1 MSKDEITSFKD
12 ADDELFRD
20 AIQGLL
26 RGDFSRL
33 EPLFTNN
40 SSPVGKSCH
49 IIEWYEKGY
58 FEKEPEALQEA
69 FTCACFLGQTAI
81 ADFLL
86 KQGVDPSAGASTG
99 LNGFH
104 WAANRGQLDMVKLL
118 IERQLPLEIK
128 NLYGGTVLGGT
139 VWAAVH
145 ESKAAHLAIIEALLE
160 AGANVDAASY
170 PSGDERVDEVLRRYG
185 AKLS

>member
-49 IIEWYEKGY
+49 IIAGSLHLRLFSWANQYRGL
-58 FEKEPEALQEA
+58 PVEA
-69 FTCACFLGQTAI
+69 
-81 ADFLL
+81 
-86 KQGVDPSAGASTG
+86 
-99 LNGFH
+99 
-104 WAANRGQLDMVKLL
+104 
-118 IERQLPLEIK
+118 
-128 NLYGGTVLGGT
+128 
-139 VWAAVH
+139 
-145 ESKAAHLAIIEALLE
+145 
-160 AGANVDAASY
+160 
-170 PSGDERVDEVLRRYG
+170 RR
-185 AKLS
+185 